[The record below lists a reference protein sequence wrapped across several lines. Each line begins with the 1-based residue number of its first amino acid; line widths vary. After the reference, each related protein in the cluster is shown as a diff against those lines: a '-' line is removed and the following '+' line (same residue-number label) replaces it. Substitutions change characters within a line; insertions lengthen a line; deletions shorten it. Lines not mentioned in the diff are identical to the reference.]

1 MWWLSWF
8 NGKSFSFNDFAI
20 AFVKGNDYRICFLYM
35 SKDEDITLLRNAD
48 SADKTK
54 ALQNLISLY
63 HVWKLNKEIVASG
76 DNKIE
81 KRKIGRH

>member
-1 MWWLSWF
+1 
-8 NGKSFSFNDFAI
+8 
-20 AFVKGNDYRICFLYM
+20 M

-63 HVWKLNKEIVASG
+63 HV
-76 DNKIE
+76 
-81 KRKIGRH
+81 